1 MIQIN
6 IAGLVEAVQR
16 ASPFTMPEMNE
27 GTSYLHN
34 KVYTRLANDE
44 SVSLSDLDFSAFES
58 DDIQTLARLHDDVFE
73 KNSHQANCIVGTL
86 RNAAPVTKA
95 AVYI

>member
-6 IAGLVEAVQR
+6 IAGLMEAVQK
-16 ASPFTMPEMNE
+16 ASPFTMPEMND

-44 SVSLSDLDFSAFES
+44 PVRLSDLDFSAFEQG
-58 DDIQTLARLHDDVFE
+58 DIQTLTRLYADVFE
-73 KNSHQANCIVGTL
+73 RNNQQANSIAGTL
-86 RNAAPVTKA
+86 RNAAPICKA
-95 AVYI
+95 AAYI